1 MRFVVLKINREDSVE
16 HRKPSRLFIAGTDT
30 EVGKTY
36 VTSLLAEY
44 LFNRGHR
51 VGIYKPVAS
60 GCQWIEGKLVAED
73 AVSLERRRKTS
84 NPRAGLP
91 SAISKTPPPKPLKP
105 RGLKWTSINSSL
117 D

>member
-44 LFNRGHR
+44 LFNRGTELASTNLLQ
-51 VGIYKPVAS
+51 VVAN
-60 GCQWIEGKLVAED
+60 G
-73 AVSLERRRKTS
+73 
-84 NPRAGLP
+84 
-91 SAISKTPPPKPLKP
+91 
-105 RGLKWTSINSSL
+105 
-117 D
+117 